1 MGYAKCLLGSS
12 EQILP
17 DNMFLFVVQQWSKFI
32 EFSMIIIR
40 HQKLMLCQHIKKML
54 NVALE
59 SNFRLGVTSSCVH
72 GTSAR
77 PMTPV
82 TSSSAGVPIQDQ

>member
-1 MGYAKCLLGSS
+1 MGHAKCLLGSS

-17 DNMFLFVVQQWSKFI
+17 DNMFLFVVQQWSKFT

-40 HQKLMLCQHIKKML
+40 FQKLMLCQHIEKML

-59 SNFRLGVTSSCVH
+59 SNFRFDVSSSCVH

-77 PMTPV
+77 AITFV
-82 TSSSAGVPIQDQ
+82 TSSSAGVPVEGQ